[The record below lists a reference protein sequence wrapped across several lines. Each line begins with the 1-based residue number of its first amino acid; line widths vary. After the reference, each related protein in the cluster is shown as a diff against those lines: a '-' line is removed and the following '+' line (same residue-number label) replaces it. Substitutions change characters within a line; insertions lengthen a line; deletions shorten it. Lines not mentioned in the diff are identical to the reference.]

1 MYPSTRFLLLFL
13 LTASFMQCHFDEKE
27 SLSDEKISGAAQAM
41 EQWALYRSW
50 PDGRIRAGLLH
61 QAFEDRKNTPTIRDN
76 VPEWESLGPKN
87 IGGRTLC
94 LAFHPSDSMI
104 LYAGSASG
112 GLWKSNTAGA
122 GVDAWERVPTGYPIL
137 GVSAIAID
145 PHNPDVMYIGTGE
158 VYNYNFAQPG
168 IYNRLTRGSYG
179 MGILKTSDGGLSWE
193 KSLDWSYSDLTG
205 IWDIVINP
213 ERSQSIFAATTEGLY
228 RSYDAGESWNLIHD
242 IEMSVDIE
250 MHPLDTNILFVS
262 YGNLDSPQRGIYRS
276 DNGGDSFT
284 LVNGLPSNYTGKS
297 LISISPSN
305 PDVMYLSVADVFVSI
320 GLYKSEDGGENWTNV
335 NNSDVAKYQ
344 GWYSHDVAIKPDD
357 PDQIIYVGI
366 DAFKSTDGGNSLQ
379 QKTNWFAWDFGQVPV
394 GGPEGP
400 ADYVHAD
407 IHGVYYSP
415 FDANTVYAVTD
426 GGVFVSTDNGE
437 SWSGRNGGYQTQQ
450 FYANFSNSSTNPNL
464 GIGGMQ
470 DNATAIYVGDDAWI
484 RVIGGDGMCTAIDPL
499 DDQIMYGSYQ
509 NLNIQKSENGGIFFF
524 GIGVSSAAAESK
536 NFNGPFELD
545 PQNPAII
552 YAGAQRLHISQNRGE
567 TWEATSTG
575 FVDPTS
581 GNPILS
587 MAISPEDS
595 EFIYV
600 STAPLLGGVP
610 RLYRSLNGGSTW
622 QAMSGLPNRVAMDIA
637 FHPENQEE
645 AFVVFSGF
653 GSSHVYKT
661 VNGGNSWL
669 PLSNGLP
676 DIPVNCI
683 FIDPLMPDD
692 IYIGTDLGVYA
703 SFDGGISWEAYSDGI
718 AEAAMVMHLSLSE
731 PERKLRAATH
741 GLGVYQTDLREPVD
755 VKTIAPSILAQLS
768 NYPNPVHTSTTF
780 EFELVQSA
788 KVRLELRDNQGR
800 LVQSLLERP
809 LEKGVHQQT
818 ANLENLPAGTYFY
831 TLMLNGRR
839 LGSRPLIKR

>member
-1 MYPSTRFLLLFL
+1 MYTYIRFALLLIVAGIFC
-13 LTASFMQCHFDEKE
+13 QCQDDKPKAKVE
-27 SLSDEKISGAAQAM
+27 EKISGAAHAL

-50 PDGRIRAGLLH
+50 PDGRLRADLLH
-61 QAFEDRKNTPTIRDN
+61 QAFEARKNTLTLRDG

-87 IGGRTLC
+87 IGGRTIS
-94 LAFHPSDSMI
+94 LAFHPTDPMI

-112 GLWKSNTAGA
+112 GLWKSTTAGA
-122 GVDAWERVPTGYPIL
+122 GVEAWERVPTGYPVL
-137 GVSAIAID
+137 GVGAIAID
-145 PHNPDVMYIGTGE
+145 PNNADVMYIGTGE

-179 MGILKTSDGGLSWE
+179 MGILKTSDGGLTWS
-193 KSLDWSYSDLTG
+193 KSLDWSYTDLTG
-205 IWDIVINP
+205 VWDIVINP
-213 ERSQSIFAATTEGLY
+213 QRTQTLFAATTEGLF

-250 MHPLDTNILFVS
+250 MHPLDTNVLFVS

-276 DNGGDSFT
+276 DNGGNSFT

-305 PDVMYLSVADVFVSI
+305 PEVMYVSVADIFASI
-320 GLYKSEDGGENWTNV
+320 GLYKSEDGGENWINI

-344 GWYSHDVAIKPDD
+344 GWYSHDVAIKPDN
-357 PDQIIYVGI
+357 PDQLIYVGI
-366 DAFKSTDGGNSLQ
+366 DAFKSTDGGVSLQ
-379 QKTNWFAWDFGQVPV
+379 QKTYWYAWDFGQVPV

-400 ADYVHAD
+400 TDYVHAD

-426 GGVFVSTDNGE
+426 GGIFVSSDNGE

-450 FYANFSNSSTNPNL
+450 FYANFSNSRTNPNL

-484 RVIGGDGMCTAIDPL
+484 RVIGGDGMSTAINPL
-499 DDQIMYGSYQ
+499 DDQIMYGAYQ
-509 NLNIQKSENGGIFFF
+509 NLNLQKSEDGGESFF
-524 GIGVSSAAAESK
+524 GIGVNSASGESK

-552 YAGAQRLHISQNRGE
+552 YAGAQRLHISQNGGN
-567 TWEATSTG
+567 TWQATSTG
-575 FVDPTS
+575 FVDPAT

-587 MAISPEDS
+587 IAVSPEDS
-595 EFIYV
+595 DLIYV
-600 STAPLLGGVP
+600 STAPLLGGIP

-637 FHPENQEE
+637 FHPENQDEV
-645 AFVVFSGF
+645 FVVFSGF

-669 PLSNGLP
+669 SLSNGLP

-683 FIDPLMPDD
+683 FVDPMMPDD

-703 SFDGGISWEAYSDGI
+703 SFDGGFSWEAYSDGI
-718 AEAAMVMHLSLSE
+718 AEAAMVMHLSISE

-741 GLGVYQTDLREPVD
+741 GLGVYQTDLREPVG
-755 VKTIAPSILAQLS
+755 VKTIDASILAQLR
-768 NYPNPVHTSTTF
+768 NYPNPVLSSTTF
-780 EFELVQSA
+780 EFELVESA
-788 KVRLELRDNQGR
+788 RVKLELRDNQGR
-800 LVQSLLERP
+800 LLRSLFEGQAAKGLQQKTVYLE
-809 LEKGVHQQT
+809 H
-818 ANLENLPAGTYFY
+818 LPAGSYIY
-831 TLMLNGRR
+831 TLMLDGQQ
-839 LGSRPLIKR
+839 LGSRQLIKR